1 MGILQKGGKMNISYV
16 GATENS
22 NYRRFAVIQ
31 YAPKEEAKV
40 DRFGLLLSQMFSYT
54 IFGEEDLLYIQVEDR
69 EDFEYVKNCFKSYKK
84 SKIFEKESKAYSYE
98 KMYKEAKTDAEMYC
112 FLVQEGRTE
121 NEIKKIMRDVSGAD
135 DAYNNALYEI
145 NCELF

>member
-1 MGILQKGGKMNISYV
+1 MNISYV

-31 YAPKEEAKV
+31 YAPKEEAEV
-40 DRFGLLLSQMFSYT
+40 DRFGLLLSQMLSYN

-69 EDFEYVKNCFKSYKK
+69 EDFEDVKNCFKSYKK
-84 SKIFEKESKAYSYE
+84 SKIFEKKSKAYSYE
-98 KMYKEAKTDAEMYC
+98 QMYEQAKTDAEMYC

-121 NEIKKIMRDVSGAD
+121 DEIKEIMWDVSGAN
-135 DAYNNALYEI
+135 DAYNNALDEI
-145 NCELF
+145 TNELF

>member
-1 MGILQKGGKMNISYV
+1 MNISYV

-31 YAPKEEAKV
+31 YAPKEEVKV
-40 DRFGLLLSQMFSYT
+40 DRFSLLLSRALNYT

-84 SKIFEKESKAYSYE
+84 SKIFEKKSKVASYA
-98 KMYKEAKTDAEMYC
+98 KMYEEAESDAEMYC

-121 NEIKKIMRDVSGAD
+121 NEIKWIMWHVSGAD
-135 DAYNNALYEI
+135 DAYINALDQI
-145 NCELF
+145 SCEFF